1 MRGQARVRGQAEARV
16 REQAREQARARGAAR
31 VERQAVVEARVW
43 GQAVVALRAQPQAR
57 AVVELLPGRRFAEVD
72 EVVGLYKSLAARVCI
87 AAERLGRPVQPLHGL
102 AGVVDLAKALAS
114 LAGVG
119 VRARFYFGELDPAC
133 WAPASSVTLLR
144 KQAVPSAQP
153 DKQLAE
159 VQDQR
164 ARSPRE
170 CRRWRTQASSEQLL
184 GTSAELARRT

>member
-1 MRGQARVRGQAEARV
+1 M
-16 REQAREQARARGAAR
+16 REQARARGAAR
-31 VERQAVVEARVW
+31 VQGQAVAETRVW
-43 GQAVVALRAQPQAR
+43 GQAVVALGAQPQAP

-72 EVVGLYKSLAARVCI
+72 EVVGLCKSLAARVCI
-87 AAERLGRPVQPLHGL
+87 AAERRGRPVQPLPGL

-119 VRARFYFGELDPAC
+119 VRARFYFSELDPAC

-170 CRRWRTQASSEQLL
+170 CRRWRTQGSSEQLL